1 MKHSPSVAI
10 LVVALATSG
19 CGRESTEVQKE
30 PGVAR
35 YDLVTLSD
43 IEPQGWLLEFL
54 QRQREGLTGHIEAAG
69 FPFDTGMW
77 TERMQLDEY
86 TEKEKEKKFT
96 RDGTPEQEEGV
107 FWWPYEQTGYYI
119 DGALKVGYL
128 LDDSALLE
136 RARAQIRHTLE
147 HVQED
152 GRLGPKKL
160 LGRWNRWPY
169 TGFLRSFVTE
179 YEVTGDEEIVVA
191 MRRHYLTYEPED
203 FQDELDVCNVEHLC
217 WLYDRTGDP
226 VLLEKAERAY
236 ALFKSS
242 RDNRNRDEKDIDFAS
257 DRVPDYHGVVYLEI
271 VKIPALLYA
280 STGLQAYLDEALHG
294 IEKMERH
301 HMLASGLP
309 STTEL
314 FKGISETAGH
324 ETCNTATLPYTYGA
338 MLRITGDASWADKI
352 EKAVFNAG
360 MGSVTKDFRA
370 HQYFSAPNQMIAT
383 LDSNHFGY
391 YPGNMAYRPGHPV
404 ACCTGNV
411 NRFMPYYAMQ
421 LWLRTENNGLAAALY
436 GPSAVSARV
445 GEDDTPVTVT
455 QETRYPF
462 EEGVRL
468 EVALE
473 RPAEFELKVR
483 IPSWCTRPTLVV
495 NGDPVEGDLVP
506 GTFFALEREFRD
518 GDVVEL
524 SLPMEVRA
532 VEWPNG
538 GVSFE
543 RGPLVFSLPVPEAV
557 TVAEG
562 YEKSTPDFPALEL
575 RPDGPWPYS
584 PEVADPADVRVVE
597 ADTGAYPWDPAGVPV
612 KLALKARRVENWQL
626 EPHLDEKRGRTVS
639 RVSAFPETLELSDGV
654 EEIELVPYGSTR
666 LRVTVF
672 PRTAAR

>member
-1 MKHSPSVAI
+1 MKPAVFVPIAIAASVTAACAPGPAPQEKESRVPEYE
-10 LVVALATSG
+10 LV
-19 CGRESTEVQKE
+19 KI
-30 PGVAR
+30 
-35 YDLVTLSD
+35 SD
-43 IEPQGWLLEFL
+43 IEPRGWLHEFL
-54 QRQREGLTGHIEAAG
+54 RLQGEGLTGHIEVAG

-77 TERMQLDEY
+77 TEKMQLDEY
-86 TEKEKEKKFT
+86 TEREKKKKFE
-96 RDGTPEQEEGV
+96 RDGTPEEEGV

-119 DGALKVGYL
+119 DGALKAGYL
-128 LDDSALLE
+128 LDDAVLVE
-136 RARAQIRHTLE
+136 RARAQIRHTLD
-147 HVQED
+147 HVQPN
-152 GRLGPKKL
+152 GRLGPKTL

-169 TGFLRSFVTE
+169 AGFLRSFVTE
-179 YEVTGDEEIVVA
+179 HDVTGDEEIVA
-191 MRRHYLTYEPED
+191 ALRRHYLTYQPED

-217 WLYDRTGDP
+217 WLYDRTGDR
-226 VLLEKAERAY
+226 LLLDKAEKAY

-242 RDNRNRDEKDIDFAS
+242 HANRNRDERDIDFAS

-280 STGLQAYLDEALHG
+280 STGDEAYLEEARHG

-309 STTEL
+309 STTEHL
-314 FKGISETAGH
+314 NGISETAGH
-324 ETCNTATLPYTYGA
+324 ETCNTATLPYTYGI
-338 MLRITGDASWADKI
+338 MLRVTGDATWADRI

-360 MGSVTKDFRA
+360 IGSVTKDFRA

-421 LWLRTENNGLAAALY
+421 MWLRTDTGGLTAALY
-436 GPSAVSARV
+436 GPSTVSARV
-445 GEDDTPVTVT
+445 GADATPVTVT

-462 EEGVRL
+462 DESVRFV
-468 EVALE
+468 VATE
-473 RPAEFELKVR
+473 RTAEFGLKVR
-483 IPSWCTRPTLVV
+483 VPSWCASPALAV
-495 NGDPVEGDLVP
+495 NGEPVEGDLVP
-506 GTFFALEREFRD
+506 GTFFTLDRVFSD

-532 VEWPNG
+532 VEWPHH
-538 GVSFE
+538 GVSLE
-543 RGPLVFSLPVPEAV
+543 RGPLVYSLPVPEAV

-562 YEKSTPDFPALEL
+562 YEKSTEEFPAVEL
-575 RPDGPWPYS
+575 RPAGPWAYS
-584 PEVADPADVRVVE
+584 PDVESARVV
-597 ADTGAYPWDPAGVPV
+597 DTGLEGYPWNSEAVPV
-612 KLALKARRVENWQL
+612 RLALEARRVENWQL
-626 EPHLDEKRGRTVS
+626 EDVDDEKLGRTVS
-639 RVSAFPETLELSDGV
+639 RISAFPDTLELSEEV

-672 PRTAAR
+672 PRSSGS